1 MHIPGHIAVAL
12 AQHRLLTLQGQEEK
26 MISPLLIASLFPDLV
41 DKSIGYV
48 FHLMPNGR
56 HYAHNIFSL
65 IGLSLA
71 VTLVWGKE
79 IGFAW
84 FMGYVGHL
92 VADSNSLMP
101 WFFPV
106 QKYLFRRGRLTF
118 KPAQLIREAIFLAV
132 VLVIHRLSHPYSS
145 GDEKN

>member
-1 MHIPGHIAVAL
+1 MHIPGHIGVAL
-12 AQHRLLTLQGQEEK
+12 LQHRLLTLQGQDEK
-26 MISPLLIASLFPDLV
+26 IIRPLLMASLFPDLV

-71 VTLVWGKE
+71 VTLVWGKA

-84 FMGYVGHL
+84 FVGYVGHL
-92 VADSNSLMP
+92 VVDSSRMVP
-101 WFFPV
+101 WFFPA
-106 QKYLFRRGRLTF
+106 QKYSFHRGRLTF
-118 KPAQLIREAIFLAV
+118 NPSLLVREAIFLII
-132 VLVIHRLSHPYSS
+132 VLVIHRLSRQK
-145 GDEKN
+145 D

>member
-1 MHIPGHIAVAL
+1 MHIPGHVAVAL
-12 AQHRLLTLQGQEEK
+12 LQHRLLTFQRQEER
-26 MISPLLIASLFPDLV
+26 MIKPLLIASLFPDLV

-65 IGLSLA
+65 TGLSLV
-71 VTLVWGKE
+71 VTLVWGKA

-84 FMGYVGHL
+84 FMGYLGHL
-92 VADSNSLMP
+92 LVDSNRLMP
-101 WFFPV
+101 WLFPV
-106 QKYLFRRGRLTF
+106 QKYRFRRGRLTF

-132 VLVIHRLSHPYSS
+132 VLIILRLSRQK
-145 GDEKN
+145 D

>member
-12 AQHRLLTLQGQEEK
+12 LQHRLLTLQGQDEK
-26 MISPLLIASLFPDLV
+26 IIRPLLIASLFPDLV

-56 HYAHNIFSL
+56 HYAHNLFSL

-92 VADSNSLMP
+92 VADSPRMVP
-101 WFFPV
+101 WFFPA
-106 QKYLFRRGRLTF
+106 QKYPFRRGRLTF

-132 VLVIHRLSHPYSS
+132 VLVIHRLSRQT
-145 GDEKN
+145 N

>member
-12 AQHRLLTLQGQEEK
+12 LQHRLLTLQGQEEK
-26 MISPLLIASLFPDLV
+26 IIRPLLMASLFPDLV

-56 HYAHNIFSL
+56 HYTHNIFSL

-71 VTLVWGKE
+71 VTLVWGKA

-84 FMGYVGHL
+84 FMGYLGHL
-92 VADSNSLMP
+92 LVDSNRFVP

-106 QKYLFRRGRLTF
+106 QKYRFCRGRLTF

-132 VLVIHRLSHPYSS
+132 VLVIHRLSCRK
-145 GDEKN
+145 D